1 MKKLV
6 WLGMIVGSV
15 LGGMIP
21 GLWGADMF
29 SFSSVIFNAIGAL
42 VGIWVGY
49 RLSQY

>member
-6 WLGMIVGSV
+6 YIGMFIGGTV
-15 LGGMIP
+15 GGMIP

-29 SFSSVIFNAIGAL
+29 SFSGIIFNAIGAL
-42 VGIWVGY
+42 VGIWIGY